1 MKKPREERHAWSPD
15 SEFIYARN
23 RIGKAC
29 PANQT
34 TLRAFEEWLREE
46 RGLSTATVTIRIGT
60 ACTFVDEITDR
71 AGAPCV
77 RQAFETLTS
86 TGVEDSFV
94 QYGKDHGRGA
104 RRSMQAS
111 MRLFLKFAASSGWVG
126 GELAEAVPSLPVFRL
141 SGLPEGLRDK
151 ELSMVLSASWEGCE
165 CPLRNRAIILL
176 LSTYGVRRSQVS
188 ALQFED
194 IDWFEGTIIFAA
206 HKGGKEIHHDLT
218 QAAAGSLADYLRNE
232 RPTSGCNYVF
242 LRHRSPHVRL
252 SPPEAGP
259 VLVPPK
265 PRRRTPVSCS
275 RLRRNEHGT
284 PSDGG
289 PRLSACRT
297 GRRSAEDVSSGARSG
312 SGRSRPGQQGRKRA
326 CLPRREAAQAGLA
339 GWRPDL
345 SMRVGRS

>member
-1 MKKPREERHAWSPD
+1 MKKPREDRHAWSPD

-23 RIGKAC
+23 RIEKAC
-29 PANQT
+29 PENQP

-46 RGLSTATVTIRIGT
+46 RGLSPATVTVRLGT

-71 AGAPCV
+71 AGTPCA
-77 RQAFETLTS
+77 RQAFESLTS
-86 TGVEDSFV
+86 TCIEDSFV
-94 QYGKDHGRGA
+94 QYGKNHGRAA

-111 MRLFLKFAASSGWVG
+111 TRLFLKFAASSGWVG

-194 IDWFEGTIIFAA
+194 IDWFEGTILFAA

-218 QAAAGSLADYLRNE
+218 QAVAGSLADYLRNE

-252 SPPEAGP
+252 SPPAISEMVRARMERCG
-259 VLVPPK
+259 LPPRY
-265 PRRRTPVSCS
+265 PHSFRHAFAT
-275 RLRRNEHGT
+275 RL
-284 PSDGG
+284 
-289 PRLSACRT
+289 L
-297 GRRSAEDVSSGARSG
+297 RSG
-312 SGRSRPGQQGRKRA
+312 QPIKAIADLLGHRSLDAVAIYAKVDHARLLEVA
-326 CLPRREAAQAGLA
+326 V
-339 GWRPDL
+339 GWPAE
-345 SMRVGRS
+345 VTP